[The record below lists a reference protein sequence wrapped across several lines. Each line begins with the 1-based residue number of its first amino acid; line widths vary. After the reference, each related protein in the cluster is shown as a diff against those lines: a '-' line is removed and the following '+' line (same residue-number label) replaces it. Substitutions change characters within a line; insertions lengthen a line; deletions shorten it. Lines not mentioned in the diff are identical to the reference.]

1 MALNIRGATSM
12 DKERLVR
19 DIYHKGVILCKPD
32 TPLQEVVR
40 VMADTEIHA
49 VIVTEREEAP
59 PVGVISHTDA
69 IARYGEDL
77 TVIQARDVMTPRV
90 VSVSEDVT
98 LEEAARKLLESNI
111 HRLLVVGTDGRP
123 LGILS
128 TTDFIRE
135 MRGTRWVWY
144 LD

>member
-1 MALNIRGATSM
+1 MNKG
-12 DKERLVR
+12 RLVR

-49 VIVTEREEAP
+49 VMVAEREGEP
-59 PVGVISHTDA
+59 PVGVVSHTDA
-69 IARYGEDL
+69 IAHYGEDL
-77 TVIQARDVMTPRV
+77 TTIQARDVMTPDV
-90 VSVSEDVT
+90 ISISEDATV
-98 LEEAARKLLESNI
+98 EEAARKLLETNI
-111 HRLLVVGTDGRP
+111 HRLLVVSETGRP

-128 TTDFIRE
+128 TTDIIRE
-135 MRGTRWVWY
+135 IRGTRWVWY

>member
-1 MALNIRGATSM
+1 M
-12 DKERLVR
+12 DKERRVR

-49 VIVTEREEAP
+49 VMVTEREGES
-59 PVGVISHTDA
+59 PVGVVSHTDA
-69 IARYGEDL
+69 IAHYGEDL
-77 TVIQARDVMTPRV
+77 ATIQACDVMTANV
-90 VSVSEDVT
+90 ISISEDVAVG
-98 LEEAARKLLESNI
+98 EAAKKLLESRI
-111 HRLLVVGTDGRP
+111 HRLLVASDEGEP

-128 TTDFIRE
+128 TTDIVRE

>member
-1 MALNIRGATSM
+1 MSKG
-12 DKERLVR
+12 RLVR

-49 VIVTEREEAP
+49 VMVSEAEGEP
-59 PVGVISHTDA
+59 PVGVVSHTDA
-69 IARYGEDL
+69 IAHYGEDL
-77 TVIQARDVMTPRV
+77 TTVQACDVMTSHV
-90 VSVSEDVT
+90 VSILEDATV
-98 LEEAARKLLESNI
+98 EEAAEKLLESNI
-111 HRLLVVGTDGRP
+111 HRLLVVGENGVP

-128 TTDFIRE
+128 TTDIVRE
-135 MRGTRWVWY
+135 MRGIRWVWY

>member
-1 MALNIRGATSM
+1 M

-19 DIYHKGVILCKPD
+19 DIYHKGVIFCKPD
-32 TPLQEVVR
+32 TPLQEMVR

-49 VIVTEREEAP
+49 IMVAEREGEP

-69 IARYGEDL
+69 VAHYGEDL
-77 TVIQARDVMTPRV
+77 TAVHAHDVMTGDV
-90 VSVSEDVT
+90 VSISEDATVA
-98 LEEAARKLLESNI
+98 EAAKKLLETHI
-111 HRLLVVGTDGRP
+111 HRLLVVSKGNKP

-128 TTDFIRE
+128 TTDIIRE

>member
-1 MALNIRGATSM
+1 MSKG
-12 DKERLVR
+12 RLVR

-49 VIVTEREEAP
+49 VMVSETEGEP
-59 PVGVISHTDA
+59 PVGVVSHTDA
-69 IARYGEDL
+69 IAHYGEDL
-77 TVIQARDVMTPRV
+77 TTVQARDVMTPHV
-90 VSVSEDVT
+90 VSILEDATV
-98 LEEAARKLLESNI
+98 EEAAEKLLESNI
-111 HRLLVVGTDGRP
+111 HRLLVVGEDGVP

-128 TTDFIRE
+128 TTDIIRE
-135 MRGTRWVWY
+135 MRGIRWVWY

>member
-1 MALNIRGATSM
+1 M
-12 DKERLVR
+12 DKELLVR

-40 VMADTEIHA
+40 VMADTEVHA
-49 VIVTEREEAP
+49 VMVAEREGEP
-59 PVGVISHTDA
+59 PVGVVSHTDA

-77 TVIQARDVMTPRV
+77 TTIPARDAMTAGV
-90 VSVSEDVT
+90 VSILEDATV
-98 LEEAARKLLESNI
+98 EEAAKKLLESNV
-111 HRLLVVGTDGRP
+111 HRLLVVGEDKTP

-128 TTDFIRE
+128 TTDIVRE

>member
-1 MALNIRGATSM
+1 M

-19 DIYHKGVILCKPD
+19 DTYHKGVIFCKPD

-40 VMADTEIHA
+40 VMADTEVHA
-49 VIVTEREEAP
+49 IMVAGREGEP
-59 PVGVISHTDA
+59 PVGVVSHTDA
-69 IARYGEDL
+69 IAHYGEDL
-77 TVIQARDVMTPRV
+77 TAIQAHETMTANV
-90 VSVSEDVT
+90 ISISEDATV
-98 LEEAARKLLESNI
+98 EEAARKLLESHV
-111 HRLLVVGTDGRP
+111 HRLLVVSKDSKP

-128 TTDFIRE
+128 TTDIIRE

>member
-1 MALNIRGATSM
+1 M
-12 DKERLVR
+12 DKERQVR

-49 VIVTEREEAP
+49 VMVAEREGDP
-59 PVGVISHTDA
+59 PVGVVSHTDA
-69 IARYGEDL
+69 IAHYGEDL
-77 TVIQARDVMTPRV
+77 TAIQSCDVMTSNV
-90 VSVSEDVT
+90 VSI
-98 LEEAARKLLESNI
+98 LEGATVGEAAKKLLESHI
-111 HRLLVVGTDGRP
+111 HRLLVVSEEGGP

-128 TTDFIRE
+128 TTDIIRE